1 MPGGFDVSLKVGEE
15 VTLDK
20 KWYSAQWTLVYAG
33 MPSDGV
39 YSIVVAWK
47 EGYQAAAWNLFFP
60 RDQRGFDVAKGHV
73 SVTFVDEKSIRF
85 RYEKL

>member
-1 MPGGFDVSLKVGEE
+1 
-15 VTLDK
+15 
-20 KWYSAQWTLVYAG
+20 
-33 MPSDGV
+33 
-39 YSIVVAWK
+39 VVAWK